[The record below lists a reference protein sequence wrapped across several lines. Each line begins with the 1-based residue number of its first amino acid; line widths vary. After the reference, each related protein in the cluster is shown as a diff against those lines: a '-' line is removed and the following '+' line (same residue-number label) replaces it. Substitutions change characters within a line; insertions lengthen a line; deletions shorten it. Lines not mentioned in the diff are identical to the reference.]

1 MLSWS
6 SGLGRHPLTVEIAG
20 STPAGSEYFILS
32 RIESR
37 EVVRI
42 VFGFI
47 LICVVWIKISDFKK
61 SLIMQMGAR
70 ITQDKILD
78 DILAEEKI
86 RDEIVD
92 LMIRKIQK
100 QRWYM

>member
-20 STPAGSEYFILS
+20 STPAGSEYFIIIKWKL
-32 RIESR
+32 E
-37 EVVRI
+37 EVRI
-42 VFGFI
+42 FDFI
-47 LICVVWIKISDFKK
+47 LVCVVWIKISDIRK
-61 SLIMQMGAR
+61 SLIMQIEAR
-70 ITQDKILD
+70 IILETILD

-92 LMIRKIQK
+92 LSIHKIQK
-100 QRWYM
+100 QR